1 MNQPHQADTGG
12 MRDFWWFARGLL
24 RPRHEAIIALIGAF
38 ISAGGLGAGLLS
50 LGPLLQLILRDGT
63 SLQEIVRGF
72 IAKNP
77 WAAVPEGIVAALPTT
92 PYGGV
97 VCVLAGLCAMTVFG
111 AAANFVHQ
119 LVSMGLCARTT
130 ARIRLAVFRHVI
142 HLPLSTV
149 TRQGPAEFTS
159 RINNDVTALNGGF
172 EALTS
177 KTISQLT
184 KGVAAFGAAIWFDWR
199 LVFVS
204 CTVGPILAIVLR
216 KTGKSIR
223 RGTLGALQAQES
235 LLRTTQES
243 MQGLRTMKGSTAER
257 ESIQRFASFNHEV
270 LRQNL
275 RVRRSRA
282 LSGPLIEM
290 LAIFVVAGLALVA
303 AKSILGGE
311 LSFENFLLSLGALAV
326 GAGSLKPLT
335 GFINE
340 FQATAAPAARLRS
353 ILRTPREDRAEAGK
367 PALPRHGRSIKFEG
381 VEFTYPDA
389 PHRALAGVSFAVLH
403 GERVAVVGSN
413 GCGKTT
419 LLSMLPRL
427 LVPDGGRILV
437 DDIDIQTVS
446 LKSLRRQIGLV
457 TQESV
462 LIHGTILENIRL
474 GRRGASREEVEQAAR
489 RARAWDFI
497 QRIPGGLDGRVSEQG
512 ASLSGGQRQRLAI
525 ARAILRDPAILLM
538 DEATSQ
544 VDAESEEQIN
554 RAIAEF
560 GVGRTVL
567 VVAHRLS
574 TVLAADRI
582 VVMDFG
588 KVVDIGTHAE
598 LLKRCEVYRRIAA
611 TQMHGSEPVAR

>member
-1 MNQPHQADTGG
+1 MDHPKSDDTGG

-50 LGPLLQLILRDGT
+50 LGPLMQLILRDGT
-63 SLQEIVRGF
+63 SLQQILRNFNARGEW
-72 IAKNP
+72 IQA
-77 WAAVPEGIVAALPTT
+77 PEWIIGLMPTT

-97 VCVLAGLCAMTVFG
+97 VCLLVGLCVLTVFG
-111 AAANFVHQ
+111 AAANFIHQ
-119 LVSMGLCARTT
+119 LVAMGLCARTT
-130 ARIRLAVFRHVI
+130 AKIRLEIFRHVI
-142 HLPLSTV
+142 HLPLSVV
-149 TRQGPAEFTS
+149 TKQGPAEFTS
-159 RINNDVTALNGGF
+159 RINNDVTMLNSGF

-177 KTISQLT
+177 KTIAQLT
-184 KGVAAFGAAIWFDWR
+184 KGVAALAAALYFDWR
-199 LVFVS
+199 LVLVS
-204 CTVGPILAIVLR
+204 CTVGPILAVVLR

-223 RGTLGALQAQES
+223 KGTRGALEAQES

-243 MQGLRTMKGSTAER
+243 MQGLRTMKGSTAEL
-257 ESIQRFASFNHEV
+257 ESIRRFALFNHKV

-275 RVRRSRA
+275 RVRKSRA

-290 LAIFVVAGLALVA
+290 LAIFVVAGLALIA

-326 GAGSLKPLT
+326 CANSLKPLT

-353 ILRTPREDRAEAGK
+353 ILKIPREDKNETGK
-367 PALPRHGRSIKFEG
+367 PGLKRHAQSIKFEG
-381 VEFTYPDA
+381 VVFAYPNA
-389 PHRALAGVSFAVLH
+389 PQPALAGVNFSVLH
-403 GERVAVVGSN
+403 GERVAIVGSN

-419 LLSMLPRL
+419 LLSMVPRL
-427 LVPDGGRILV
+427 LTPTGGRILV
-437 DDIDIQTVS
+437 DDVDIQGID

-462 LIHGTILENIRL
+462 LIQGTIYENIRL
-474 GRRGASREEVEQAAR
+474 GFRRANRAEVETAAK

-497 QRIPGGLDGRVSEQG
+497 SAIPGGLDGHVSEQG
-512 ASLSGGQRQRLAI
+512 ASLSGGQRQRIAI

-554 RAIAEF
+554 KAIAEF

-588 KVVDIGTHAE
+588 RVVDMGTHAE
-598 LLKRCEVYRRIAA
+598 LLKRCDVYRRIAA
-611 TQMHGSEPVAR
+611 TQMLTPEVAVR

>member
-1 MNQPHQADTGG
+1 MVDSAKDDKGG

-38 ISAGGLGAGLLS
+38 VSAGGMGAGLLS
-50 LGPLLQLILRDGT
+50 LGPLLQLILKDGT
-63 SLQEIVRGF
+63 SLQQIVRNF
-72 IAKNP
+72 NAKGE
-77 WAAVPEGIVAALPTT
+77 WIQVPEWFVNALPAD

-97 VCVLAGLCAMTVFG
+97 ICILAGLCALTVFG
-111 AAANFVHQ
+111 ATANFMHQ

-130 ARIRLAVFRHVI
+130 AKIRLEVFRHVI
-142 HLPLSTV
+142 HLPLSIV

-159 RINNDVTALNGGF
+159 RINNDVSSLNSGF

-177 KTISQLT
+177 KTISQVT
-184 KGVAAFGAAIWFDWR
+184 KGAAAFGAAIYFDWR

-204 CTVGPILAIVLR
+204 CTVGPVLAIVLR

-223 RGTLGALQAQES
+223 KGTRGALEAQES

-243 MQGLRTMKGSTAER
+243 MQGLRTMKGSTAEL
-257 ESIQRFASFNHEV
+257 ESIRRFAFFNHKV

-275 RVRRSRA
+275 RVRKSRA

-290 LAIFVVAGLALVA
+290 LAIFVVAGLALIA
-303 AKSILGGE
+303 AKNILNGE
-311 LSFENFLLSLGALAV
+311 LAFENFLMSLGALAV
-326 GAGSLKPLT
+326 GASSLKPLT

-340 FQATAAPAARLRS
+340 FQATAAPASRLRS
-353 ILRTPREDRAEAGK
+353 LLKMPREDSVELSK
-367 PALPRHGRSIKFEG
+367 PQLKRHAHSIQFES
-381 VEFTYPDA
+381 VDFTYA
-389 PHRALAGVSFAVLH
+389 GATQHALAGVSFSVEH
-403 GERVAVVGSN
+403 GEKIAIVGSN

-419 LLSMLPRL
+419 LLAMLPRL
-427 LVPDGGRILV
+427 LKPTAGRILI
-437 DDIDIQTVS
+437 DNIDIEQIQ

-462 LIHGTILENIRL
+462 LIQGTIYDNIRL
-474 GRRGASREEVEQAAR
+474 GYR
-489 RARAWDFI
+489 RATRADVEMAAKRAHAWDFI
-497 QRIPGGLDGRVSEQG
+497 CNIPGGLDGQVSEQG

-554 RAIAEF
+554 NAIAEF
-560 GVGRTVL
+560 GVGRTVI
-567 VVAHRLS
+567 VIAHRLS

-588 KVVDIGTHAE
+588 RVVDTGTHTE
-598 LLKRCEVYRRIAA
+598 LLGRCDVYRRIAT
-611 TQMHGSEPVAR
+611 TQMLGAENVSQ